1 MTTQETSTHPR
12 AGAAVTGTV
21 RIATDIAMI
30 ALFDPALLK
39 EHVKEP
45 RRWWEADP
53 FGTPERQD
61 GRLAL
66 WPLGGRGGLYRVRLG
81 PALEEAERPYDR
93 GASPPAPLVVSPEGQ
108 VFLGPAERLPGD
120 GYGDRYS
127 AIPDKGGLIDLP
139 PGTYGIT
146 AHALDWRPEAR
157 FWDEENEPT
166 PDAPPDFVL
175 VYEQVDALPPAPPAP
190 VKPLLEL
197 LPQKKARGGERIVTP
212 AVRPRAPIVL
222 EDEKPQRRRAA
233 SGSSAPRREPA
244 ARARPEPLRVAPGKP
259 GELREGARVRH
270 ATYGLGS
277 VVFFREGFPKAR
289 VAFDASGEEVKVDKS
304 ELTVLS

>member
-1 MTTQETSTHPR
+1 MTTPETSTH
-12 AGAAVTGTV
+12 ATGAATV
-21 RIATDIAMI
+21 RIATDIALI

-45 RRWWEADP
+45 RRWWEKNP
-53 FGTPERQD
+53 FGTPERAD

-66 WPLGGRGGLYRVRLG
+66 WPLGGRGGLFRVRLG
-81 PALEEAERPYDR
+81 AALEESEAPYDR
-93 GASPPAPLVVSPEGQ
+93 GTSPPAPLVVSAEGQ

-127 AIPDKGGLIDLP
+127 AIPDKGGLLELA
-139 PGTYGIT
+139 PGTYSIT

-175 VYEQVDALPPAPPAP
+175 VYELVDALPPAPPAP
-190 VKPLLEL
+190 ITPLLQL
-197 LPQKKARGGERIVTP
+197 LPQKKARGGERVVTP
-212 AVRPRAPIVL
+212 MVRPRAPIVL
-222 EDEKPQRRRAA
+222 EDEKPKRGRAA
-233 SGSSAPRREPA
+233 AGGGQPAAKREPA
-244 ARARPEPLRVAPGKP
+244 RPRAEPLRIAPGKP

-270 ATYGLGS
+270 ATYGMGS

-304 ELTVLS
+304 ELTILS